1 VAVLG
6 ICSLKGGVGKTSVTL
21 GLASAAIHAGLRTL
35 VVDLDPQADTTLAL
49 GVSGTADNDVAAV
62 LDNPSLFVIE
72 SAITASPWNPE
83 LLHVVMGSNES
94 ARHDGPS
101 YSHRLTRL
109 KHALEAVKDRYD
121 LILID
126 CPPSLGGLTRQGLT
140 SCDRAL
146 VVTELGLF
154 SVTAAARAFQAID
167 QIQQDSA
174 PQLKPLGILVN
185 RVRTRSSEQAYRQE
199 ELTEMFGP
207 LILSTY
213 IPERS
218 ALQQAQ
224 GAGSPIHAW
233 PSRAARDLSDRFD
246 AVLSRAVK
254 SIALDKEVVAE
265 ETHGEVLKRAFDDS
279 QNSPDADLQP
289 SGGEINSVPAEQ
301 YESSVE

>member
-1 VAVLG
+1 MAILG

-21 GLASAAIHAGLRTL
+21 GLASAAIHAGMRTL

-49 GVSGTADNDVAAV
+49 GASGLADNDIAAV
-62 LDNPSLFVIE
+62 LDNPSSYVVQ
-72 SAITASPWNPE
+72 SAIARSPWNPD
-83 LLHVVMGSNES
+83 LLHVLMGSNES

-101 YSHRLTRL
+101 YEHRLTRL
-109 KHALEAVKDRYD
+109 KNALSMLDGQYD

-154 SVTAAARAFQAID
+154 SVTAAARAFQAIEE
-167 QIQQDSA
+167 IRNASA
-174 PQLKPLGILVN
+174 PQLKPLGVLVN

-199 ELTEMFGP
+199 ELTNMFGT
-207 LILSTY
+207 LILDTY

-233 PSRAARDLSDRFD
+233 PSRAARDLADRFD
-246 AVLSRAVK
+246 AVLDYAVR
-254 SIALDKEVVAE
+254 SIKHDRSVVVADLNAE
-265 ETHGEVLKRAFDDS
+265 PIQ
-279 QNSPDADLQP
+279 QND
-289 SGGEINSVPAEQ
+289 NSLPQ
-301 YESSVE
+301 Q